1 MEHAGKQKSIYSNF
15 SGVRPKFDEYFL
27 VKPKSNKNYLNLK
40 FYFKYSWSKREKLF
54 EFETRYEVSSPL
66 VYFIVEKLRV
76 TYVAVELQYM
86 SMIITAYN
94 AHFS

>member
-1 MEHAGKQKSIYSNF
+1 M
-15 SGVRPKFDEYFL
+15 
-27 VKPKSNKNYLNLK
+27 
-40 FYFKYSWSKREKLF
+40 F

-86 SMIITAYN
+86 IISAYN